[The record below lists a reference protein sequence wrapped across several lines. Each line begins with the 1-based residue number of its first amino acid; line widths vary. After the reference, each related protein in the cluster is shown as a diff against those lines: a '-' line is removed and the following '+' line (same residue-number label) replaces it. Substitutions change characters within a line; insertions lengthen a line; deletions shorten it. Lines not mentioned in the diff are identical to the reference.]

1 MDSEYKQQKTNLY
14 CIRVKE
20 SEFIA
25 ESRNRKWIYNE
36 FAETK
41 GNSYEIREKGSEFP
55 NTVNSEYIR
64 EKESEFIVISESIH
78 SDFAKKIMNLWYIRE
93 KNGES
98 QLILEKDSQ
107 FIVIWRIR

>member
-55 NTVNSEYIR
+55 KTVNSEYIR

-93 KNGES
+93 KMVNPYWFW
-98 QLILEKDSQ
+98 KK
-107 FIVIWRIR
+107 IVNS